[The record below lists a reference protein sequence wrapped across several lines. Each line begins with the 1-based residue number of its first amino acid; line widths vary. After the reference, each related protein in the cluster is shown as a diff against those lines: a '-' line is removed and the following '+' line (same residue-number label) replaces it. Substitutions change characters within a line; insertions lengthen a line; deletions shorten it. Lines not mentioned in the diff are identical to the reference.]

1 GFARGDRR
9 QAERT
14 EQNEQLPQSQSTS
27 SCDKVCGHRFCP
39 QELSFLFPLKQ
50 RVDHYGS
57 DVVGS
62 PFHLS
67 NPGLSSTSKINTIY
81 SGRPHRDKRY
91 CIQHFRS
98 TDNELFETG
107 NSKQPIV

>member
-1 GFARGDRR
+1 MNNCHNPSRRRPVTKCVVIDSALRTLLFIPAEAASGPVRG
-9 QAERT
+9 
-14 EQNEQLPQSQSTS
+14 
-27 SCDKVCGHRFCP
+27 
-39 QELSFLFPLKQ
+39 
-50 RVDHYGS
+50 

-62 PFHLS
+62 PFHLQIL
-67 NPGLSSTSKINTIY
+67 GWSSTSKINTIY

-98 TDNELFETG
+98 TNNELFEAV